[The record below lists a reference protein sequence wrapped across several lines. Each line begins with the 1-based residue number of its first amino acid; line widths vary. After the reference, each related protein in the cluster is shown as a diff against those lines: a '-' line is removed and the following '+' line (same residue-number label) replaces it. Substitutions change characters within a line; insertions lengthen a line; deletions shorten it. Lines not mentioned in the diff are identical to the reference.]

1 MSGPNVNYAY
11 QIKNQHLRFRLRGKI
26 VTCNKL
32 AQHMRGQRLGLSLF
46 GLTLAGQIRFVT
58 SSFGP
63 WIQSNK
69 TFHF

>member
-46 GLTLAGQIRFVT
+46 DLIHFLKKPKLASVSGHWSIGHHDF
-58 SSFGP
+58 
-63 WIQSNK
+63 
-69 TFHF
+69 